1 MKDLPILPQGLP
13 AVCRAG
19 LLAFSWLAC
28 LTSGGIDLK
37 FLVNNS
43 GLTPNSREEKREEE
57 LEKAGREA
65 RKKER
70 RGN

>member
-1 MKDLPILPQGLP
+1 M
-13 AVCRAG
+13 V
-19 LLAFSWLAC
+19 F
-28 LTSGGIDLK
+28 
-37 FLVNNS
+37 
-43 GLTPNSREEKREEE
+43 LTPYFFILTEEWRTGE

>member
-1 MKDLPILPQGLP
+1 VRGEEKKE
-13 AVCRAG
+13 AE
-19 LLAFSWLAC
+19 
-28 LTSGGIDLK
+28 
-37 FLVNNS
+37 
-43 GLTPNSREEKREEE
+43 REELRTVE

>member
-1 MKDLPILPQGLP
+1 MVERTEDIINI
-13 AVCRAG
+13 AY
-19 LLAFSWLAC
+19 
-28 LTSGGIDLK
+28 K
-37 FLVNNS
+37 FYNETLMVL
-43 GLTPNSREEKREEE
+43 GDHERREARGEERRKAEWDETRKEE

>member
-1 MKDLPILPQGLP
+1 VELGENVRREARGEERKE
-13 AVCRAG
+13 AE
-19 LLAFSWLAC
+19 
-28 LTSGGIDLK
+28 
-37 FLVNNS
+37 
-43 GLTPNSREEKREEE
+43 REERRIGE